1 VIEEDFAIVSTLGE
15 LIRENQ
21 LATKGDVTTKFV
33 PLRGSDLVRQ
43 LECLEGLYGSEMQA
57 D

>member
-1 VIEEDFAIVSTLGE
+1 MIEENFAIVSTLGE

-21 LATKGDVTTKFV
+21 FATKGDVTTKFV

-43 LECLEGLYGSEMQA
+43 LECLEGSYGSKMQV